1 VGHHRVVGQRVLCRA
16 QRSLGRGDL
25 LVVGGGVVAVDGA
38 DGEPGV
44 ADRRAAGRQGD
55 LAGPVGG
62 AEIGADVADEGVERG
77 APVGAGSSRGQL
89 AWRRRSACCVA
100 DGRPWAARYRTL
112 VRAGA

>member
-1 VGHHRVVGQRVLCRA
+1 MVGQGVLRGA
-16 QRSLGRGDL
+16 QGGFGRRDL

-44 ADRRAAGRQGD
+44 ADRRAAGGQGD

-62 AEIGADVADEGVERG
+62 AEVGADLADEGVERG
-77 APVGAGSSRGQL
+77 APLDAARVVQL

-100 DGRPWAARYRTL
+100 DGRFWAAR
-112 VRAGA
+112 